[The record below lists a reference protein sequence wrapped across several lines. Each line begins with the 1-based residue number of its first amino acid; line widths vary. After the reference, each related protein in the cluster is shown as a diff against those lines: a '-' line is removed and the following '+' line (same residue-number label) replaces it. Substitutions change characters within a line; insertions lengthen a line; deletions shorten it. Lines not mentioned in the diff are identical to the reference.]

1 MSEADKPKGAGRGRL
16 DAPMRAA
23 LIGVIGSAVV
33 LVVGAYAVMGQQVAQ
48 GVAIGGGL
56 AAINLWVFAVIGEAV
71 VTQRGRTS
79 PWAAV
84 GMLKLVAL
92 LGVVWLILRSGV
104 ASGLSLA
111 VGYGALPIGITLGSL
126 FGPKPPE
133 EGTDTGPRSADE
145 SDVRRSFGD
154 APGKDVLK
162 ARPPDAGDPPP
173 SER

>member
-1 MSEADKPKGAGRGRL
+1 MSEANKPKGSRL
-16 DAPMRAA
+16 DASMRAA
-23 LIGVIGSAVV
+23 LLGVIGSAVV
-33 LVVGAYAVMGQQVAQ
+33 LTVGAYAVMGRQAAQ

-56 AAINLWVFAVIGEAV
+56 AAINLLVFAVIGEAV
-71 VTQRGRTS
+71 VARRGRTS

-92 LGVVWLILRSGV
+92 LGVVWLILRSGI

-111 VGYGALPIGITLGSL
+111 VGYGALPMGITLGSL

-133 EGTDTGPRSADE
+133 EGTDTGPRSVDE
-145 SDVRRSFGD
+145 SEVRRSFGD